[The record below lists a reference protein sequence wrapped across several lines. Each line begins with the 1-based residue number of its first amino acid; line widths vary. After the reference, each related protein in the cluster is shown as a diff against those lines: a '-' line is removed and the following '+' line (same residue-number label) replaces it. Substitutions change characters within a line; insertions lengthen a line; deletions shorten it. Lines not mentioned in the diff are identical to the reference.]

1 MKVNNLILVVLTMAL
16 LPMGCGP
23 REPAALEP
31 DELPYFAFR
40 LPVDFEPEEEYPLLV
55 VLHSGGQDESEALS
69 LWDRGCFIAPGF
81 ILLAV
86 RGPFRADGG
95 YWWLRPEGNMTERK
109 AAAVTGEQLV
119 MDIVADFEHQFRI
132 DPDWRFVAGI
142 GDAGSTALYTAFKH
156 PDIFQGTA
164 VLSGPV
170 DADVITRRLVR
181 NLDDMD
187 IFLGSF
193 QGAEKDSVAF
203 DRAGA
208 RVLVWRGG
216 GAASDQCRA
225 MQEFF
230 GLMDTAAVA
239 DTL

>member
-1 MKVNNLILVVLTMAL
+1 MKVNKLVPAALAILLLTA
-16 LPMGCGP
+16 GCGP
-23 REPAALEP
+23 GEPAALEP
-31 DELPYFAFR
+31 DELPYYTFR
-40 LPVDFEPEEEYPLLV
+40 LPADFEPEEEYPLLV
-55 VLHSGGQDESEALS
+55 VLHGEGRDENEVLA
-69 LWDRGCFIAPGF
+69 LWDGGCFIAPGF

-95 YWWLRPEGNMTERK
+95 YGWLRPEGNMTERK
-109 AAAVTGEQLV
+109 AAAVTGEHLV

-142 GDAGSTALYTAFKH
+142 GEAGSTALYTAFKH

-170 DADVITRRLVR
+170 DADVISGRLVR

-216 GAASDQCRA
+216 GTASDQCRA